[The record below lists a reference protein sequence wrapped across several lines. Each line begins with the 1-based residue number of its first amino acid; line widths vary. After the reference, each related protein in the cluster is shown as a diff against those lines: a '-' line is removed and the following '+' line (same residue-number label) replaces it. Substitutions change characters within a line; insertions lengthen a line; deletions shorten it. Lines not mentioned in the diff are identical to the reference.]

1 MGQAGKPAY
10 PFTPNGVYFYF
21 YFQCDVPDAMLV
33 CVLLTIAREE
43 YAI

>member
-21 YFQCDVPDAMLV
+21 YFQPDAMLV